1 MGFGF
6 FLVRK
11 SWTLASKVKTFLK
24 CRWRFVETKS
34 IPNGLWVFL
43 KKVISLASLYKL
55 KQLSIRISEK
65 YYFTATTNK
74 NTYKMSNNLINCICP
89 RCEYD
94 LLHCWIC
101 SIIGD
106 HTWALSRLC
115 PFKVFKG
122 CHPQIFLGPRLC
134 HFCTKI
140 FHHAGL
146 CFNEVLLN
154 IFWDSHIVYCD
165 VLLLPFE
172 IGT

>member
-1 MGFGF
+1 MRFGF

-34 IPNGLWVFL
+34 IPNGLWLFL

-122 CHPQIFLGPRLC
+122 CLIHKFFLVQDFVTFAPKYFIMQLC
-134 HFCTKI
+134 ALTKS
-140 FHHAGL
+140 
-146 CFNEVLLN
+146 C
-154 IFWDSHIVYCD
+154 WTY
-165 VLLLPFE
+165 FE
-172 IGT
+172 ILTLFIVTYCFFLLK